1 MSERAQ
7 PAEPEVVTAQVEMN
21 LAGTQVQ
28 FTLTVPRA
36 PVPPSSILPIL
47 HALSEAVQNGVAE
60 ALESGGKRISCRAGC
75 GACCR
80 QLVPITEIEAR
91 CLAELVDSLPEPRR
105 TEIRARFDAAVRRLD
120 EAGLL
125 ERLRHPARLPRDERE
140 SLGLAYFALGIPCPF
155 LEEELC
161 SIHADRPLVCRE
173 FLVTSPP
180 EFSPTRRDGES
191 RGSSSRSVFRMS
203 WPGWRIRRP
212 RGPGRASCFPS
223 RWSGRRPGPGRS
235 PCVPGPTG
243 FRACSICFPGARRPG
258 SRALEGY
265 YPGTEEA
272 HTNPTRQ
279 RGECLRA
286 LAGASG

>member
-36 PVPPSSILPIL
+36 PVAPGSILPIL
-47 HALSEAVQNGVAE
+47 HILSEAVENGVAE

-75 GACCR
+75 AACCR

-91 CLAELVDSLPEPRR
+91 CLADLVNSLPEPRR

-125 ERLRHPARLPRDERE
+125 ERLRHPERLPREERE

-155 LEEELC
+155 LEEESC
-161 SIHADRPLVCRE
+161 SIYADRPLVCRE

-180 EFSPTRRDGES
+180 EFCADPAGRRVEGVKLPVRLSNVLARLADPATPGPRPHVVLPLALEWAAARPGE
-191 RGSSSRSVFRMS
+191 VPM
-203 WPGWRIRRP
+203 
-212 RGPGRASCFPS
+212 
-223 RWSGRRPGPGRS
+223 RPGPEWVSRLFDLLSRGET
-235 PCVPGPTG
+235 PGQ
-243 FRACSICFPGARRPG
+243 
-258 SRALEGY
+258 
-265 YPGTEEA
+265 PGT
-272 HTNPTRQ
+272 
-279 RGECLRA
+279 
-286 LAGASG
+286 